1 MTEQIIIK
9 GYWWLPS
16 SPDTAVAGILTYTP
30 NESIVLELVGQLKSG
45 ISAMEEFINR
55 EEEGVIF
62 GYSSDAK
69 DISLLNCYPSG
80 GNLNFSCRFPI
91 QRYRCQHLIIGTHIE
106 TLDNPLFFKTQIE
119 IPYLSLWATPN
130 SIETTTFFNEKQI
143 EKYCISFKPEGFHI
157 DTVDIG
163 EYTLSIDG
171 AVNYKGDYFEPKI
184 KQKTVISLTNKSDY
198 SLRDVLGKIFLFEQF
213 LSFAAL
219 KPVESSKIVLY
230 DKSKYQQLE
239 NGTKHFFP
247 IQYIRVYHG
256 SEIKDEQNITK
267 RWSFLFSY
275 DTIKT
280 EFKTILKKWY
290 SEQTD
295 IAPIRHHLIECVS
308 QKGTFSS
315 VDFLVIIQAIEGF
328 WWRFRDDDY
337 KLENHIPSRRQTHL
351 NTILESLINEF
362 NGIAILKLDEINI
375 QEIVDSRHYF
385 SHFVPKDK
393 KPFAKDGLE
402 LYLLTSRIRKLLI
415 CCLLNFIGFSNNQ
428 IEDIVKKSDSKFLH
442 D

>member
-1 MTEQIIIK
+1 M
-9 GYWWLPS
+9 
-16 SPDTAVAGILTYTP
+16 
-30 NESIVLELVGQLKSG
+30 
-45 ISAMEEFINR
+45 
-55 EEEGVIF
+55 
-62 GYSSDAK
+62 
-69 DISLLNCYPSG
+69 
-80 GNLNFSCRFPI
+80 
-91 QRYRCQHLIIGTHIE
+91 
-106 TLDNPLFFKTQIE
+106 
-119 IPYLSLWATPN
+119 
-130 SIETTTFFNEKQI
+130 
-143 EKYCISFKPEGFHI
+143 
-157 DTVDIG
+157 
-163 EYTLSIDG
+163 
-171 AVNYKGDYFEPKI
+171 
-184 KQKTVISLTNKSDY
+184 ISLTNKSDY
-198 SLRDVLGKIFLFEQF
+198 SLKEALGKIFLFEQF

-239 NGTKHFFP
+239 NGKKHFFP

-256 SEIKDEQNITK
+256 IKIQDGQNITK

-290 SEQTD
+290 REQAD

-337 KLENHIPSRRQTHL
+337 KLKNHIPRRTQTRL
-351 NTILESLINEF
+351 NTILESLIYEF
-362 NGIAILKLDEINI
+362 NGIDILKLNEINI

-402 LYLLTSRIRKLLI
+402 LYLITSKIRKLLI
-415 CCLLNFIGFSNNQ
+415 CCLLNFIGFSNSQ
-428 IEDIVKKSDSKFLH
+428 IENIIKKSDSKFLH